1 MGSLNRYM
9 KMSKKTTTAKKKPT
23 LKERLKDMADVI
35 TAVTVIGSALIAVGT
50 WCINQ
55 ANAATNE
62 KLDAM
67 SSQMSGLELDSA
79 RTQLLLLMNHYPE
92 NDNEIMKVAE
102 YYFQELDGDWYMTEL
117 FSEWAENRGIDIDEI
132 VKLKK

>member
-1 MGSLNRYM
+1 MA
-9 KMSKKTTTAKKKPT
+9 KTTTKKKKPT

-62 KLDAM
+62 KLDTI
-67 SSQMSGLELDSA
+67 SGQISGLEMDSA
-79 RTQLLLLMNHYPE
+79 RSQLLVLMSDYP
-92 NDNEIMKVAE
+92 DNESEILKVAD
-102 YYFQELDGDWYMTEL
+102 YYFNNLKGDWYITDL
-117 FSEWAENRGIDIDEI
+117 FSKWAESRGINVDDI

>member
-1 MGSLNRYM
+1 MA
-9 KMSKKTTTAKKKPT
+9 KTTTKKKKPT
-23 LKERLKDMADVI
+23 LKERLKDTADVI

-62 KLDAM
+62 KLDTI
-67 SSQMSGLELDSA
+67 SGQISGLEMDSA
-79 RTQLLLLMNHYPE
+79 RSQLLVLMSDYP
-92 NDNEIMKVAE
+92 DNESEILKVAD
-102 YYFQELDGDWYMTEL
+102 YYFNNLKGDWYITDL
-117 FSEWAENRGIDIDEI
+117 FSKWAESRGINVDDI

>member
-1 MGSLNRYM
+1 MA
-9 KMSKKTTTAKKKPT
+9 KTTTKKKKPT

-62 KLDAM
+62 KLDTI
-67 SSQMSGLELDSA
+67 SSQISGLEMDSA
-79 RTQLLLLMNHYPE
+79 RSQLLVLMSDYP
-92 NDNEIMKVAE
+92 DNESEILKVAD
-102 YYFQELDGDWYMTEL
+102 YYFNNLKGDWYITDL
-117 FSEWAENRGIDIDEI
+117 FSKWAESRGINVDDI